1 MEKIPVTERQNL
13 AGRVGNIQSAC
24 VAVAWTLDLLATDA
38 QPLETESKR
47 FELITGM
54 SFILEMLAQQLGKI
68 YGQLSEE

>member
-1 MEKIPVTERQNL
+1 MEKIPVKERQTL

-24 VAVAWTLDLLATDA
+24 VAVAWALDLLATDA
-38 QPLETESKR
+38 QPLETESER

-54 SFILEMLAQQLGKI
+54 SFILEMLAQQLGNI